1 MYLKQGDIFWGV
13 GAECG
18 KKIVDFS
25 RKESFQEG
33 HILFKEGDPAE
44 RFYSLVKGCVKLR
57 ISKIGQT
64 VYTVSRAGEAFGWS
78 SLIGREFYSAT
89 AEIKE
94 PSILMVIER
103 EGLQKILEDNPS
115 DGLILFRNLSK
126 TLGSRLMQSYELIAR
141 AQQETLSAS
150 YGTGQVQEGVT
161 A

>member
-13 GAECG
+13 SAECG

-25 RKESFQEG
+25 RKESFEEG
-33 HILFKEGDPAE
+33 QILFKEGDPAD
-44 RFYSLVKGCVKLR
+44 RFFSLVKGRVKLR

-78 SLIGREFYSAT
+78 SLIGREVYSAT

-94 PSILMVIER
+94 PSLLMIIDR
-103 EGLQKILEDNPS
+103 AGLQKILEENPA
-115 DGLILFRNLSK
+115 DGLIFFQNLSK

-141 AQQETLSAS
+141 AYQDTLSPS

-161 A
+161 V